1 LKIKVSRLI
10 KQIFSFL
17 KSNDRFIKN
26 FSKLFGAAINAQLI
40 PIFISPVISRLYS
53 VEDFGVQ
60 GVIFTV
66 VGFCLFINTLR
77 YENIIVIDRIFNP
90 IKNFITV
97 KKITLITSIILMLF
111 FFVSEKSLTKY
122 FNLSEK
128 SHLLLIVPFI
138 VYINSSYELLI
149 VFNNRI
155 KNFNNIAKIKI
166 YQSSISGLFQ
176 LGFGIL
182 GFNYFGLILS
192 PLISKIIPY
201 LKSKLIKFYFLNPK
215 LNKKELSVLKKYK
228 NFPLFDLPTNLIN
241 NLGLQLPIIFLAT
254 NYSAAISG
262 SYFMTQRVL
271 QVPLTLISHSILE
284 VFKERISSSKT
295 DLESRKIMFDTLY
308 IIILV
313 AIIPFT
319 ILFYFIDD
327 FIIIYLG
334 EKWVMSAKFAKILVP
349 SLFFRFISYPI
360 SYVILV
366 KQKQKINLLINIIT
380 LCVVFLI
387 FNFNSD
393 IYSLIINLSIL
404 FSVQSLA
411 KILYS
416 FYITKIK
423 FINEK

>member
-1 LKIKVSRLI
+1 MI
-10 KQIFSFL
+10 KQISFFL
-17 KSNDRFIKN
+17 KSNNSFIKN
-26 FSKLFGAAINAQLI
+26 FSKLFGSAIIAQLI
-40 PIFISPVISRLYS
+40 PVFISPIISRLYS

-60 GVIFTV
+60 GIIFTI
-66 VGFCLFINTLR
+66 VGFCFFINTLR
-77 YENIIVIDRIFNP
+77 YENIIIIDRALNP
-90 IKNFITV
+90 IKNFFTV
-97 KKITLITSIILMLF
+97 KKITLITSVVLMLF
-111 FFVSEKSLTKY
+111 LFVSEKSLTKY
-122 FNLSEK
+122 FNLPEESY
-128 SHLLLIVPFI
+128 LLLIIPFI
-138 VYINSSYELLI
+138 VYVNSSYELLI

-182 GFNYFGLILS
+182 GFNYFGLILA

-215 LNKKELSVLKKYK
+215 LNKKEIFVLKKYK
-228 NFPLFDLPTNLIN
+228 NFPLFDLPTMLIN

-262 SYFMTQRVL
+262 YYFMAQRIL
-271 QVPLTLISHSILE
+271 QVPITLISHSILE

-295 DLESRKIMFDTLY
+295 DLESRKIMFDTLF
-308 IIILV
+308 IIISV

-327 FIIIYLG
+327 FIIFYLG
-334 EKWVMSAKFAKILVP
+334 EKWVVSAKFAKILVP

-366 KQKQKINLLINIIT
+366 KQRQKINLLINIIT

-387 FNFNSD
+387 FNFNFNV
-393 IYSLIINLSIL
+393 YSLIINLSIL
-404 FSVQSLA
+404 FSAQSLV
-411 KILYS
+411 KVLYS
-416 FYITKIK
+416 FYITKIH